1 MSYPPYDSYL
11 SNLDSLVFDSPSEVI
26 QSEKD
31 VADELDLWVRLS
43 SKEKKFFFSSSVTS
57 RINNQYPILE

>member
-1 MSYPPYDSYL
+1 LNFFVKMSYPPYDSYL

-43 SKEKKFFFSSSVTS
+43 SKKKNFFFLL
-57 RINNQYPILE
+57 Q